1 MFLSIEI
8 EPTLTLETIPFGFRT
23 LKIHIE
29 NGPTSVQSDGIRITF
44 IFFIT
49 CLHTLAKAIG
59 LTNEFD
65 DVSMMCETIC

>member
-1 MFLSIEI
+1 MVPPQYE
-8 EPTLTLETIPFGFRT
+8 
-23 LKIHIE
+23 
-29 NGPTSVQSDGIRITF
+29 SDGIRITF

-59 LTNEFD
+59 LTYEFD